1 MAKITKKQMVD
12 EMVDNGYMIPYGP
25 KETKESLKKYLYRRS
40 KEDIEEHYNGKFYG
54 GCYLKWKEKKG
65 K

>member
-1 MAKITKKQMVD
+1 MTKKQMVD
-12 EMVDNGYMIPYGP
+12 EMVDNGYIIPYGP
-25 KETKESLKKYLYRRS
+25 KETKESLKRYLYRLL
-40 KEDIEEHYNGKFYG
+40 KEDIEEQYSGDRYG

>member
-1 MAKITKKQMVD
+1 MVD

-25 KETKESLKKYLYRRS
+25 KETKESLKRYLYRRS
-40 KEDIEEHYNGKFYG
+40 KEDIEEHYSGEFYG
-54 GCYLKWKEKKG
+54 SCYLKWKEKKG